1 MAQIREIIENK
12 YEILTEIGRGGM
24 SVVYLAMD
32 RRLNKQWAIKEIKK
46 QINDSN
52 NEIVIQSL
60 ITEANLM
67 KKLDHPALPRIVDI
81 IDHKSTLY
89 VVMDYI
95 EGNSLNKVLE
105 EQGAIE
111 QRTVIEWAKQLCDA
125 LDYLHRRK
133 PPIIYRDMKPANVM
147 LNPDG
152 KLKIIDFGIAREF
165 KEQNVADTVCLGTRG
180 YAAPEQF
187 GGRGQTD
194 ARTDIYSLGVTL
206 YHLVTGKNPAEPPY
220 ELYPIR
226 YWNPALSGGFEQIIL
241 KCTQLD
247 PANRY
252 QNCGELMYA
261 LEHYEEI
268 DEKYIKKQRGKIYLF
283 GIMAALTVATLS
295 AGTYFN
301 QMAMQNKVQNYN
313 RLIADAD
320 KQTDMKAREQSYL
333 EAMEIIPENIQAYQ
347 RLMKVYKENDNKF
360 TAEEASVL
368 IGKVKEN
375 QDGIRQNVKD
385 YIELCYEVGKL
396 YWFHYSYGNTEDNQ
410 ITRVKSAIP
419 WFEDVVQ
426 YCEEYQVD
434 FKYLNMAKVFRDIGV
449 FNRDY
454 SINIQEASG
463 KGTYIHYFESLEELR
478 KFLVANQDEDEVVL
492 WEAYKIIAY
501 SLDTYMQKF
510 KSDGVDKD
518 SMLAF
523 CKQVQSTIEN
533 LEATDDITLE
543 IQSYVD
549 GIMNDS
555 YGTLMQ
561 RIKAAYD

>member
-1 MAQIREIIENK
+1 MAQIREVIENK

-46 QINDSN
+46 QVNDAN

-111 QRTVIEWAKQLCDA
+111 QKTVIEWAKQLCDA
-125 LDYLHRRK
+125 LDYLHHRT

-206 YHLVTGKNPAEPPY
+206 YHLVTGRNPAEPPY

-226 YWNPALSGGFEQIIL
+226 YWNPSLSGGFEQIIL

-252 QNCGELMYA
+252 QSCSELMYA

-268 DEKYIKKQRGKIYLF
+268 DERYIRKQRRKVFLF
-283 GIMAALTVATLS
+283 GVMATLTIATLTLGTCFNHMAA
-295 AGTYFN
+295 
-301 QMAMQNKVQNYN
+301 QNKVRNYN
-313 RLIADAD
+313 RLMADAD
-320 KQTDMKAREQSYL
+320 KQMDTAGKEETYL
-333 EAMEIIPENIQAYQ
+333 EAIDVIPENIEAYQ
-347 RLMKVYKENDNKF
+347 RLMNVYKENDNKF
-360 TAEEASVL
+360 TADEAATL

-375 QDGIRQNVKD
+375 QDAIRQNMND
-385 YIELCYEVGKL
+385 YIELCYGIGKL

-419 WFEDVVQ
+419 WFEDVVR
-426 YCEEYQVD
+426 YCEEYNIEFQ
-434 FKYLNMAKVFRDIGV
+434 YQNMARVFRDIGV

-463 KGTYIHYFESLEELR
+463 KGTYIQYFARLEELR
-478 KFLVANQDEDEVVL
+478 NFLEENQDEDEVVV

-510 KSDGVDKD
+510 KSDGVDKE
-518 SMLAF
+518 SMLLF
-523 CKQVQSTIEN
+523 CDQVRSATQI
-533 LEATDDITLE
+533 LDATDDITVE
-543 IQSYVD
+543 IQNYVD
-549 GIMNDS
+549 TIMNES
-555 YGTLMQ
+555 NGTVMQ
-561 RIKAAYD
+561 RIKAAYE

>member
-1 MAQIREIIENK
+1 MAQIREVIENK

-32 RRLNKQWAIKEIKK
+32 RRLNKQWAIKEIKT
-46 QINDSN
+46 QVNDAN

-67 KKLDHPALPRIVDI
+67 KKLDHAALPRIVDI

-111 QRTVIEWAKQLCDA
+111 QKVVIEWAKQLCDA
-125 LDYLHRRK
+125 LDYLHHRT

-206 YHLVTGKNPAEPPY
+206 YHLVTGRNPAEPPY

-226 YWNPALSGGFEQIIL
+226 YWNPSLSGGLEQIIL

-268 DEKYIKKQRGKIYLF
+268 DERYVRRQRKKVFLF
-283 GIMAALTVATLS
+283 GVMATLTVATLTL
-295 AGTYFN
+295 GIVFN
-301 QMAMQNKVQNYN
+301 HLAAQNKVRNYN
-313 RLIADAD
+313 RLMEDAD
-320 KQTDMKAREQSYL
+320 KQMDTDGKEEAYL
-333 EAMEIIPENIQAYQ
+333 EAIDVIPGNIEAYQ
-347 RLMKVYKENDNKF
+347 RLINLYKENDNKF
-360 TAEEASVL
+360 TADEAETL

-375 QDGIRQNVKD
+375 QDAIRQNMKD
-385 YIELCYEVGKL
+385 YIELSYGIGKL

-419 WFEDVVQ
+419 WFEDVVR
-426 YCEEYQVD
+426 YCEEYNIEFQYQD
-434 FKYLNMAKVFRDIGV
+434 MARVFRDIGV

-463 KGTYIHYFESLEELR
+463 KGTYIEYFARLEELR
-478 KFLVANQDEDEVVL
+478 NFLLENQDEDEVVV

-501 SLDTYMQKF
+501 SMDTFMQKF

-518 SMLAF
+518 SMLSF
-523 CKQVQSTIEN
+523 CEQVQSETQI
-533 LEATDDITLE
+533 LDATDDITIE
-543 IQSYVD
+543 IQKYVD
-549 GIMNDS
+549 KIMNEND
-555 YGTLMQ
+555 GTVMQ
-561 RIKAAYD
+561 RIKAAYE